1 MDKKNFFE
9 IDKGSLQIKR
19 TPISNNYTHVIAD
32 YNNIAFDDMELNG
45 KYIGILP
52 FEIDEKSKNISNVF
66 LSKQHNFFKD
76 EIKRTLIL
84 DQFNDD
90 TDDSQLDVVYRF
102 FESKLAIPLR
112 EDKLEKIFYLGD
124 IDMNTLLVGQIPCY
138 AIDVSKMLT
147 DKENLFKISETIPQ
161 TVERVDYNNM
171 LKGITHDNLAMSATF
186 LLLSYL
192 S

>member
-1 MDKKNFFE
+1 MNKNFFE

-19 TPISNNYTHVIAD
+19 TPISNNYTHAIAD
-32 YNNIAFDDMELNG
+32 YNNIAFDGMELNG

-52 FEIDEKSKNISNVF
+52 FEIDEKSRNISNIF

-84 DQFNDD
+84 DAFDD
-90 TDDSQLDVVYRF
+90 SIDDSQLDVVYRF

-112 EDKLEKIFYLGD
+112 DDRLEKIFYLGE
-124 IDMNTLLVGQIPCY
+124 IDMNTLLFGAIPCY
-138 AIDVSKMLT
+138 AVDVTKMLT
-147 DKENLFKISETIPQ
+147 DKDNLFKISEVYPQ
-161 TVERVDYNNM
+161 TVERVDYNEM
-171 LKGITHDNLAMSATF
+171 LKGITHDNLATSATF